1 MSYIGAQPT
10 TASFP
15 FDQFSG
21 NGSTTAFTLTYAP
34 ASATSIIVAI
44 SGVVQ
49 NPNLYSV
56 IGTTITF
63 SPAPPTGTNNISVLY
78 LGLPVIGVSSP
89 GNTAYFSS
97 TSFTAT
103 ASQTTFTP
111 SGSYQVGF
119 INVIRNGS
127 QLAPADYTAT
137 NGTTVVLNNACTA
150 GDIVV
155 IEVYTL
161 TSISNALPLTGGT
174 VTGAST
180 FNSTLTVNGAAV
192 SGFTGFKNRIINP
205 EMDIDQRNNGA
216 SVTMSAAQVY
226 TVDRWWSF
234 EDTDGTMTAQRSTVA
249 PAGFTN
255 SLLCTTTSADASLGA
270 TQRVVIAQSIEG
282 FNMADLGWGAAGAQ
296 TVTLSFWVRSSLT
309 GTFGGAVKNSS
320 VPSRSYPFAYTI
332 SAANTWE
339 QKSITVP
346 GDTTGTWNTDNTTGI
361 QLQFGLGV
369 GSTYSGTAGAWAA
382 SDLNSV
388 TGATSVVGTNGATFY
403 ITGVQLERGS
413 NATSFEFR
421 DYGRELILCQ
431 RYYQQWGGN
440 TGNERLATGF
450 NYSTTQMRI
459 DIPLV
464 VTMRTTPTLTVS
476 AASDWAVEGPIVQTC
491 TSINLD
497 QASPRIASTNFN
509 VVSGLTSGQGGHIM
523 ANGTTNARFNLSAE
537 I

>member
-10 TASFP
+10 TGSFP

-34 ASATSIIVAI
+34 ASTTSIIVAI

-103 ASQTTFTP
+103 GGQTTFTP

-119 INVIRNGS
+119 INVIRNGA
-127 QLAPADYTAT
+127 QLAPANYTAT
-137 NGTTVVLNNACTA
+137 NGTTVTLLNACTA

-192 SGFTGFKNRIINP
+192 SGFTGFKNRIING

-216 SVTMSAAQVY
+216 SITAIDSYA
-226 TVDRWWSF
+226 VDRWLYEASQTLRF
-234 EDTDGTMTAQRSTVA
+234 VLQQNAGSVTPPV
-249 PAGFTN
+249 GFTN
-255 SLLCTTTSADASLGA
+255 YYGATSQSSYSLGA
-270 TQRVVIAQSIEG
+270 SDFFLIGQRIEG
-282 FNMADLGWGAAGAQ
+282 FNVADLGWGTASAA
-296 TVTLSFWVRSSLT
+296 TITLSFWVRSSLT
-309 GTFGGAVKNSS
+309 GTFGGALVNSAS
-320 VPSRSYPFAYTI
+320 NRSYPFTYTI
-332 SAANTWE
+332 TAANTWE
-339 QKSITVP
+339 LETITIP
-346 GDTTGTWNTDNTTGI
+346 GDTSGTWVTNNGI
-361 QLQFGLGV
+361 GIRLRIGLGV
-369 GSTYSGTAGAWAA
+369 GSTFSGTAGAWAA
-382 SDLNSV
+382 GNFISA
-388 TGATSVVGTNGATFY
+388 TGATSVVGTSGATFY

-421 DYGRELILCQ
+421 DYGRELIMCQ
-431 RYYQQWGGN
+431 RYYEIKNVDASGYSIVSYPYNNFTAGWYYWFFKVN
-440 TGNERLATGF
+440 KRANPTVTGSGYTVAHPGTEG
-450 NYSTTQMRI
+450 
-459 DIPLV
+459 
-464 VTMRTTPTLTVS
+464 VTFYNGSAVFVSGATLT
-476 AASDWAVEGPIVQTC
+476 ASSE
-491 TSINLD
+491 L
-497 QASPRIASTNFN
+497 
-509 VVSGLTSGQGGHIM
+509 
-523 ANGTTNARFNLSAE
+523 
-537 I
+537 